1 MQSRK
6 PKRSRTARQIRRK
19 LKRISRFARERLYAT
34 TISRWGWWPA
44 DLPLTPRSHRP
55 SVQHANPRVAYYIWH
70 FPVLS
75 QTFVR
80 REIEALRKHGVSL
93 EVFTEEP
100 EDVDLLDERDRELL
114 TTTRYL
120 LPVDE
125 ERLARYHR
133 EFRRNRPLT
142 YYHVYLFLMSRRYGL
157 RKTLRRDRA
166 HFNQAVYLAGHLRD
180 AGIDRV
186 HSPWGDRAGFEA
198 MLAAK
203 LLGVPF
209 SLQVRA
215 HDLHDPTYHEAL
227 REMLPSAD
235 FVITNTQYNRPFIQ
249 ALMPGI
255 GTGLHTIYN
264 GINLA
269 EFNPPDR
276 STATGGPTRILC
288 VARLVEQKGLTY
300 LLDAC
305 ALLRDRNFAFTCDVI
320 GGTEEALY
328 AEYWQRLKEKHLGLD
343 LENLVFFRGAQPF
356 AKVMEAYRSADV
368 FVLPCVVARDG
379 RRDVT
384 PNAVIEAM
392 AMKLPVVST
401 PVTGVVE
408 IVEHGTSGLLVP
420 PEDPVALA
428 DEIERLVRDRKLAA
442 MLGENARTR
451 IENRFDADQ
460 NVLARLRLFGATPA
474 KTPRSSPA
482 ELQISWQGS

>member
-1 MQSRK
+1 M
-6 PKRSRTARQIRRK
+6 
-19 LKRISRFARERLYAT
+19 
-34 TISRWGWWPA
+34 
-44 DLPLTPRSHRP
+44 
-55 SVQHANPRVAYYIWH
+55 
-70 FPVLS
+70 
-75 QTFVR
+75 
-80 REIEALRKHGVSL
+80 
-93 EVFTEEP
+93 
-100 EDVDLLDERDRELL
+100 
-114 TTTRYL
+114 
-120 LPVDE
+120 
-125 ERLARYHR
+125 
-133 EFRRNRPLT
+133 
-142 YYHVYLFLMSRRYGL
+142 YYHLYLFVMSRRYGL
-157 RKTLRRDRA
+157 TKTLRRDRA

-186 HSPWGDRAGFEA
+186 HSPWGDRAGFAA

-209 SLQVRA
+209 SVQIRA
-215 HDLHDPTYHEAL
+215 HDLHDPAYHHAL

-249 ALMPGI
+249 ALMPGRR
-255 GTGLHTIYN
+255 TGIHTIYN

-269 EFNPPDR
+269 EFNPPER
-276 STATGGPTRILC
+276 STTIGSPMRILC

-305 ALLRDRNFAFTCDVI
+305 ALLRDRNFPFTCDVV
-320 GGTEEALY
+320 GGTEEPLY
-328 AEYWQRLKEKHLGLD
+328 AEYWQRLKEKHHHLN
-343 LENLVFFRGAQPF
+343 LESLVFFRGAQPF
-356 AKVMEAYRSADV
+356 ATVMEAYRAADV

-379 RRDVT
+379 RRDIT

-408 IVEHGTSGLLVP
+408 IVEHGTSGLLVS

-428 DEIERLVRDRKLAA
+428 DEIERLAHDRALATK
-442 MLGENARTR
+442 LGENARQR

-474 KTPRSSPA
+474 KIPGWPPTPSM
-482 ELQISWQGS
+482 QMSWQGS